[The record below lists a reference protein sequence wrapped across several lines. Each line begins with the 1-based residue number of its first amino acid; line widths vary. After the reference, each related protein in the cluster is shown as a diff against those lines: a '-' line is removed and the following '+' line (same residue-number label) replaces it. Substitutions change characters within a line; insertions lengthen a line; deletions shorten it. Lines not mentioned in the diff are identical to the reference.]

1 MHFCRSGWLWPRLL
15 LFLMTAGS
23 ALSAW
28 GNVAPEFSDP
38 GALPPLRRGG
48 NTLPLDLRTL
58 FHDPDVTGTAVRISV
73 RIGTVT
79 KAIDLALFDQEKPIT
94 VTNFL
99 AYVNAGRTAAN
110 FIHRSVPGF
119 VIQGGGFAWNANGG
133 VDAVPT
139 FPAIQNEPGISNLRG
154 TVAMAKL
161 GNDPNSAT
169 SQWFI
174 NLADNSANLDAQ
186 NGGFTVFARVLGSGM
201 DVADEVAALPRYN
214 AGSPFDTIPLKDL
227 TGNTILRVHTVETSI
242 AIIPALTFTATSSD
256 PDLLSVAVV
265 DGTLKLTPSTTRAGS
280 ASVTV
285 HATDLDGAVTDAS
298 LPVVVQSASIGWHVS
313 GDGLTLSFNPGDAT
327 PVAAE
332 PVPETL
338 GDVALGSETTRT
350 ITIQNESSVTFPAF
364 TVQAFGAA
372 EFSVTSG
379 ATQPALAPG
388 ASTSFTVKFVP
399 STLGLRSTIL
409 TIATA
414 NPDDPS
420 LMLGF
425 SATGVDRT
433 KPQFSALAPQTL
445 AAGAERT
452 ATMPDL
458 RGSAVT
464 ATDNVAVTDFTQEP
478 APGTVLSIGTH
489 DLTFTA
495 SDAAGNTNTVSSSVT
510 VHYDAAVLPKLT
522 VTSAYAG
529 ASVPTVGSE
538 NLPPGSA
545 LSAFFTPAISDQ
557 RDIAARVTIA
567 AGVKKLAA
575 IYREDSAGS
584 GELLAVQ
591 GQSAGGG
598 ATFKTFRDPVLAP
611 GGAIAFAATLAG
623 PKITEDE
630 AVWTDVFGSLTPV
643 LRESAALPGFPDL
656 KVKTVTSLS
665 LQDDSIIALVK
676 LVRVTRVI
684 TAANDTAIVRLTGP
698 NTATLLAQT
707 GTGFDNSTITQISFL
722 QPATTS
728 PGQGRW
734 NGAAGA
740 IAKLILL
747 DRRTVIVRLADNDTP
762 APLLQAFL
770 PDPHFPTKLAKLGLP
785 AMGGHAVAVC
795 ATKAP
800 QPGVT
805 AANDSALLVATD
817 GVTFAEAA
825 SEAAGAGKFSLL
837 SDPVANDQ
845 GMVLFAGTQRAT
857 GPRLP
862 VTAGLWR
869 FDGSG
874 PAAILAQAGTTAC
887 DAAGQLLTDTKW
899 KSFTSF
905 ALPDGPGAGPLFVA
919 QLTGKAVNVAAK
931 TGLWAVDSNKKMR
944 LILRT
949 NTDVLLPRGFRKL
962 TGFTLLNAL
971 PGSFGARRSY
981 NSTGAVA
988 VLATFAD
995 RSQAILRIDI
1005 P

>member
-1 MHFCRSGWLWPRLL
+1 
-15 LFLMTAGS
+15 MTLGS
-23 ALSAW
+23 ALSARA
-28 GNVAPEFSDP
+28 NVAPEFSDP

-48 NTLPLDLRTL
+48 SMLPVDLRSL
-58 FHDPDVTGTAVRISV
+58 FHDPDVTGTAARISV

-94 VTNFL
+94 VSNFL

-119 VIQGGGFAWNANGG
+119 VIQGGGFAWNASGG

-139 FPAIQNEPGISNLRG
+139 FPKILNEPGISNLRG

-161 GNDPNSAT
+161 GDDPDSAT

-174 NLADNSANLDAQ
+174 NLADNSANLDFQ
-186 NGGFTVFARVLGSGM
+186 NGGFTVFARVLGNGM
-201 DVADEVAALPRYN
+201 TVADEVAALPRYN

-227 TGNTILRVHTVETSI
+227 TGNSILRVHTVETNI
-242 AIIPALTFTATSSD
+242 AIIPALSFTATSSD
-256 PDLLSVAVV
+256 PDLLGVTVV
-265 DGTLKLTPSTTRAGS
+265 DGTLKLTPSTTRIGS

-285 HATDLDGAVTDAS
+285 HATDLDGAVTDAT
-298 LPVVVQSASIGWHVS
+298 LPVIIQSASIGWHVS

-332 PVPETL
+332 PVPEAL
-338 GDVALGSETTRT
+338 GDVALGAETTRT
-350 ITIQNESSVTFPAF
+350 ITIQNDSSATFPAF

-379 ATQPALAPG
+379 ATQPALTPG

-399 STLGLRSTIL
+399 SALGSRSTIL

-420 LMLGF
+420 LMLGVN
-425 SATGVDRT
+425 ATGVDHS
-433 KPQFSALAPQTL
+433 KPQLSAPTPETL

-458 RGSAVT
+458 RGTIVT
-464 ATDNVAVTDFTQEP
+464 ATDNIGVTSFTQEP
-478 APGTVLSIGTH
+478 AVGTVLPIGTY

-495 SDAAGNTNTVSSSVT
+495 SDAAGNTATVSSSVT
-510 VHYDAAVLPKLT
+510 VHYNPAVLPKLT
-522 VTSAYAG
+522 VTGAYAG
-529 ASVPTVGSE
+529 ASVPTAGSE
-538 NLPPGSA
+538 NLPSGST
-545 LSAFFTPAISDQ
+545 LSAFFTPAISDE
-557 RDIAARVTIA
+557 RDIAARITIA

-575 IYREDSAGS
+575 IYREKAAGA

-598 ATFKTFRDPVLAP
+598 TTFKTFRDPVLAP

-623 PKITEDE
+623 PKTTEDE
-630 AVWTDVFGSLTPV
+630 AIWTDVFGSLAPV
-643 LRESAALPGFPDL
+643 LREGAALPGHPDL

-665 LQDDSIIALVK
+665 LQDDSIVALVK
-676 LVRVTRVI
+676 LVRVARSV
-684 TAANDTAIVRLTGP
+684 TATNDTAIVRLAGP
-698 NTATLLAQT
+698 DTATLLAQT

-722 QPATTS
+722 QPTTTS

-734 NGAAGA
+734 NGSAGA
-740 IAKLILL
+740 IAKFTLL
-747 DRRTVIVRLADNDTP
+747 DRRTAIVRLTDNGTP
-762 APLLQAFL
+762 TRLLQAFL
-770 PDPHFPTKLAKLGLP
+770 PDPHFPTKLTKLGLP
-785 AMGGHAVAVC
+785 AMGGPAVAVC

-800 QPGVT
+800 QPGIT
-805 AANDSALLVATD
+805 AANDSTLLVAAD
-817 GVTFAEAA
+817 GVNFTEVAHE
-825 SEAAGAGKFSLL
+825 EIGPGKFSLL

-845 GMVLFAGTQRAT
+845 GAVLFAGTQRAT

-869 FDGSG
+869 HDGSG
-874 PAAILAQAGTTAC
+874 PATILAQVGAAAC
-887 DAAGQLLTDTKW
+887 DATGQPMMDTTW
-899 KSFTSF
+899 KTFTSF
-905 ALPDGPGAGPLFVA
+905 ALPDGPGAGPVFVA
-919 QLTGKAVNVAAK
+919 QLTGKAVNAAAK
-931 TGLWAVDSNKKMR
+931 TGLWAVDSDEKMR

-949 NTDVLLPRGFRKL
+949 NTDVLLPRGSRKL

-995 RSQAILRIDI
+995 RTQAILRLDI